1 MEAYQ
6 HLSEEEL
13 EGCKATFEAF
23 DEDGSGTID
32 VFELKSVLEAL
43 VQTPSEDDVFNMIS
57 EVGEMGGELDFQDFV
72 RLIIYQKHRAG
83 KCAANE
89 SDCLDAFVA
98 CGGNA
103 DKSGYI
109 EKGNLSRIISQDFGI
124 NFDLNK
130 IYGTTLNDAQ
140 TKISFEQF
148 KLIFTN

>member
-13 EGCKATFEAF
+13 EGCKSTFEAF

-32 VFELKSVLEAL
+32 VFELKSVLEAIG
-43 VQTPSEDDVFNMIS
+43 QTPSEDDVFNMIS
-57 EVGEMGGELDFQDFV
+57 EIGELGGELDFQDFV
-72 RLIIYQKHRAG
+72 RLIIYQKQRAG
-83 KCAANE
+83 KCSASE
-89 SDCLDAFVA
+89 TDCLDAFVA

-109 EKGNLSRIISQDFGI
+109 EKGNLSRIISHIGI

-130 IYGTTLNDAQ
+130 IYGTTLNDSQ
-140 TKISFEQF
+140 SKITFEQF